1 MAQYPAVRQFPLA
14 EASPSI
20 GSATR
25 VVDVGRC
32 LSQANRRIYR
42 YGRSYEVK
50 IDLEP
55 NSNTTFT
62 VFALR
67 NDWAVVKAF
76 QMAHAEYL
84 KNTADERARLS
95 ADQIARWEDF
105 RCESGIT
112 GADVGPQFTN
122 GSLAGVSN
130 LVGQGEFAL
139 SNVVNAAG
147 TRFSFTWG
155 TGAANKY
162 GVLEEFDKT
171 ANAQGSPNSIPADA
185 PYVDIDSEINEG
197 THDDLQADGNL
208 PPYEQNAINAAE
220 PFVKIATL
228 DSSNPNA
235 QKLSTGYFTVPCG
248 LVLIVQTAYSDIA
261 GKYSMTAK
269 AGSYKG
275 VHAPSL
281 LE

>member
-1 MAQYPAVRQFPLA
+1 MAQYPVIRQFPLA
-14 EASPSI
+14 EASPSS
-20 GSATR
+20 GSVQR

-42 YGRSYEVK
+42 YGRTYEVK

-55 NSNTTFT
+55 NSNTSFA

-76 QMAHAEYL
+76 QMANAHYM
-84 KNTADERARLS
+84 KNTADERANLS
-95 ADQIARWEDF
+95 KDQIARWEDF
-105 RCESGIT
+105 RVSSGQT
-112 GADVGPQFTN
+112 GADVGPQFNN
-122 GSLAGVSN
+122 GTTAGVSN
-130 LVGQGEFAL
+130 LVNQGEFAL
-139 SNVVNAAG
+139 SNVVDSTG
-147 TRFSFTWG
+147 TRHSFTWSNAVS
-155 TGAANKY
+155 TQYN
-162 GVLEEFDKT
+162 VLEEFDKT
-171 ANAQGSPNSIPADA
+171 ANAQGSPSSVTADS
-185 PYVDIDSEINEG
+185 PYLEIDSEVNEL
-197 THDDLQADGNL
+197 THDDLQSDGDL
-208 PPYEQNAINAAE
+208 PPYEQNAINSGD

-235 QKLSTGYFTVPCG
+235 QKLSTGFFSVPCG
-248 LVLIVQTAYSDIA
+248 LVLIVQTSYSDIA

-269 AGSYKG
+269 AGTYKG